1 MQQNLDQKHAIV
13 CGSSQGIGKAIA
25 EQFASAGA
33 SVTLVARNRERL
45 ESALAGLSTDRGQN
59 HDILVA
65 DFSSP
70 QEVEKCIGS
79 FVDSGRTAHILVNNT
94 GGPPAGPAFS
104 ASCSEFVDAFNSHL
118 VCNHH
123 LAQAL
128 VPGMKT
134 AGYGRIINVTSISAR
149 EPIPSLGV
157 SNTIRAAV
165 TNWAKS
171 LSRELA
177 ADGITVN
184 NLLPG
189 MTATAR
195 LHSLIEGR
203 AEKESRSVDEVTS
216 DFVSAI
222 PAGRFASPDE
232 IASVATFLASPAA
245 AYVNGINLTVDGGRS
260 ASI

>member
-1 MQQNLDQKHAIV
+1 MQSALHQKHAIV

-25 EQFASAGA
+25 EQFADAGA
-33 SVTLVARNRERL
+33 AVTLVARNGESL
-45 ESALAGLSTDRGQN
+45 ESVRASLSIEHGQE
-59 HDILVA
+59 HDVLVA
-65 DFSSP
+65 DFSNP
-70 QEVEKCIGS
+70 AKVKQIAMS
-79 FVDSGRTAHILVNNT
+79 FVESGRVAHILVNNT

-104 ASCSEFVDAFNSHL
+104 ASSDEFLNAFNSHL

-123 LAQAL
+123 LVQAL
-128 VPGMKT
+128 VPGMKSS
-134 AGYGRIINVTSISAR
+134 GYGRIINVTSISAR
-149 EPIPSLGV
+149 EPIAGLGV

-195 LHSLIEGR
+195 LHSLIAGR
-203 AEKESRSVDEVTS
+203 AEKESRSIEEVTA
-216 DFVSAI
+216 DFVGAI
-222 PAGRFASPDE
+222 PAGRFASPEE
-232 IASVATFLASPAA
+232 IATVATFLASPAA
-245 AYVNGINLTVDGGRS
+245 SYVTGVNLTVDGGRS

>member
-1 MQQNLDQKHAIV
+1 MQPDLSQKNAIV

-25 EQFASAGA
+25 EQFAIAGA
-33 SVTLVARNRERL
+33 SVTLVARNQQRL
-45 ESALAGLSTDRGQN
+45 ESVVAGLATDQGQT

-65 DFSSP
+65 DYSDPSA
-70 QEVEKCIGS
+70 VKKCAS
-79 FVDSGRTAHILVNNT
+79 EFASSGRTAHILVNNT
-94 GGPPAGPAFS
+94 GGPPAGPAFG
-104 ASCSEFVDAFNSHL
+104 ADATEFVDAFNSHL

-123 LAQAL
+123 LVQAL
-128 VPGMKT
+128 VPAMQA

-149 EPIPSLGV
+149 EPIANLGV

-195 LHSLIEGR
+195 LESLISGL
-203 AEKESRSVDEVTS
+203 AEKESRSVDEVTA
-216 DFVSAI
+216 DFVSVI
-222 PAGRFASPDE
+222 PARRFASPDE